1 VDDALADAVRVTVI
15 ATGFERPSRMP
26 LFTEDSTGRRREPR
40 RRDVKMDD
48 RQRASLEISDD
59 DIDVPEFL
67 KD

>member
-1 VDDALADAVRVTVI
+1 MI
-15 ATGFERPSRMP
+15 ATGFERPSRLP

-48 RQRASLEISDD
+48 RQRESLEISDD